1 MDSHS
6 SNDLKNI
13 QPLRGTKDLLPQEYA
28 IHEYIIKTAR
38 HIGELYG
45 YKPMSTPIIEYTK
58 IFDRTLGETS
68 DVVSKEIYSFTDKSD
83 NHISLRPEFTA
94 SIIRAFIS
102 NNLQQT
108 LPLKFF
114 STGPVFRYDRPQAG
128 RQRQFH
134 QLNFE
139 YIGGEGPLA
148 DAETINLASDILKSL
163 EIDQEITLEIN
174 SLGCSETRS
183 IYQQKLVEYFND
195 FRSELSEDSQKR
207 LIKNPMRILD
217 SKDPNDKKI
226 VQNSPIMSEYYS
238 SAAAKYFDDL
248 IKYLEL
254 LNIKYTIN
262 PRLVRGLDYYCH
274 TAFEFVTDKL
284 GAQGTVLAGG
294 RYDNLSKM
302 LGGPDVKAIGFA
314 AGIERI
320 ALMRKYDIPSI
331 RPIFIL
337 PIDDNNIDYSFA
349 LTSKLRSKNIPV
361 AIESKGKIGKRIQR
375 ANLQKAKYVIF
386 IGNDEQLN
394 NNLKL
399 KDLDKEQESIM
410 NIEQIIERLMK
421 EYNNAL
427 VI

>member
-1 MDSHS
+1 MDSQS

-13 QPLRGTKDLLPQEYA
+13 QPLRGTKDLLPQEYSV
-28 IHEYIIKTAR
+28 HEYIIKTAR

-68 DVVSKEIYSFTDKSD
+68 DVVSKEIYSFTDKSG
-83 NHISLRPEFTA
+83 NHVLLRPEFTA

-148 DAETINLASDILKSL
+148 DAETINLASDILKAL

-183 IYQQKLVEYFND
+183 SYQQKLVEYFND

-217 SKDPNDKKI
+217 SKDANDKKI
-226 VQNSPIMSEYYS
+226 VQNSPIMSKYYNS
-238 SAAAKYFDDL
+238 NAAKYFDDL

-274 TAFEFVTDKL
+274 TAFEFITNKL

-294 RYDNLSKM
+294 RYDNLSKI

-320 ALMRKYDIPSI
+320 ALMGKYDIPSI
-331 RPIFIL
+331 RPVFIL
-337 PIDDNNIDYSFA
+337 PIDNNNIDYSFA
-349 LTSKLRSKNIPV
+349 LTSKLRHKNIPV
-361 AIESKGKIGKRIQR
+361 AIELKGKIGKRIQR

-386 IGNDEQLN
+386 IGNDEQLT

-410 NIEQIIERLMK
+410 NIEQIIERLVK
-421 EYNNAL
+421 EYNNG
-427 VI
+427 II